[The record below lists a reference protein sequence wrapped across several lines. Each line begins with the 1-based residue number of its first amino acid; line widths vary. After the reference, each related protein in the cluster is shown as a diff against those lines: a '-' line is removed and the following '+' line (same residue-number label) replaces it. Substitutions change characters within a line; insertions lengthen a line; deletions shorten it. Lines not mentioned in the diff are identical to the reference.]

1 MPNSSNQSSWRNTA
15 ANKPLEGVRVL
26 EFTALI
32 AGPSCARF
40 LSDHGAEVIKIERHP
55 GGDISR
61 HSFSTSNPER
71 GAMFLQHNAGKQ
83 SICIDLKQPEGV
95 RLALELVAKSDVV
108 IEAFTPG
115 VMERLGLGYEAL
127 RAVNPA
133 IILCSVS
140 GFGQTGPNA
149 NRPGYAHVSHA
160 MSGWLALQFLHR
172 EPPEAPRGPGV
183 AIGDTT
189 AGLTA
194 FGAVCAS
201 LFNRER
207 TGRGDHID
215 ISLFD
220 ALFCSNDFTYQAALN
235 ADAGEIEVWYHPVH
249 ATRDGYVTANVGP
262 DMRAWSNVC
271 KAMGRLE
278 LLDDPRFDTQAHVNA
293 NAQIAAEIVGEWMA
307 TLTSREA
314 EAVLDAHHVPCAPV
328 LTVGEAVHQPQ
339 VIERELVVS
348 VDDPILGPIQ
358 TMNSAFRY
366 ANVTVGVAGPAPI
379 LGEHNETVLKD
390 ILGFDDGAIA
400 KLREQGVLRSGA
412 R

>member
-1 MPNSSNQSSWRNTA
+1 MPTESAQPRTQTA
-15 ANKPLEGVRVL
+15 PGPLHGVRVL
-26 EFTALI
+26 EFSALI

-40 LSDHGAEVIKIERHP
+40 LADHGAEVIKVERFP

-61 HSFSTSNPER
+61 HSFSTENPER
-71 GAMFLQHNAGKQ
+71 GAMFLQHNAGKR
-83 SICIDLKQPEGV
+83 SVCIDLKQAEGV
-95 RLALELVAKSDVV
+95 ELALALVRESDVV

-115 VMERLGLGYEAL
+115 VMDRLGLGYDAL
-127 RAVNPA
+127 RRAKPS
-133 IILCSVS
+133 IIVCSIS

-149 NRPGYAHVSHA
+149 TRPGYAHVSHA

-172 EPPEAPRGPGV
+172 TPPERPRGPGI

-194 FGAVCAS
+194 FGAVCAA

-207 TGRGDHID
+207 TGAGEHID

-235 ADAGEIEVWYHPVH
+235 ADPDNIQVWYHPVH

-262 DMRAWSNVC
+262 DMRAWQSVC
-271 KAMGRLE
+271 KAMDREDLLE
-278 LLDDPRFDTQAHVNA
+278 DPRFDTQQHVNDNSHA
-293 NAQIAAEIVGEWMA
+293 AAELVSDWLA
-307 TLTSREA
+307 TLTSKEA
-314 EAVLDAHHVPCAPV
+314 QSILDAHHVPCAPV
-328 LTVGEAVHQPQ
+328 LTVDQAVRQPQ
-339 VIERELVVS
+339 VIERELTVS
-348 VDDPILGPIQ
+348 VDDPVLGEMR

-366 ANVTVGVAGPAPI
+366 AHSTVGVSGPAPR
-379 LGEHNETVLKD
+379 LGEHNDAVLTEVLGYD
-390 ILGFDDGAIA
+390 EQAINILH
-400 KLREQGVLRSGA
+400 EQGVLQRRG